1 MPAVTMEID
10 GIGGTVRT
18 FFITASFVVLGCA
31 FNLCAAP
38 SITGVTNSAGN
49 VPVGLPNSGIAQ
61 GSILV
66 VYGSGLGPSALL
78 EVSAYPLPTTQ
89 GLGGTTVTVTVGS
102 VTETCIMFYTV
113 SSQVAAILPSA
124 TPTGTG
130 KLTVSF
136 GGQSASTAITVTAAG
151 FNTYALNNVGSG
163 PAVVTD
169 AFFNAITMANPA
181 YPGET
186 LILWGTGLG
195 AVNGDETEQPQQ
207 YDLGTGVQVFV
218 ENQPAMV
225 LYGGRSG
232 DAGLDQINFTVPLG
246 ISGGCRTSIAVLEKG
261 VASNVTTI
269 AVAPQGQSTCG
280 DTFGLLTLA
289 SMQKALA
296 TGTLNTAEIALNRF
310 GNENDVVAGSFLS
323 YPVASLIRSY
333 GGSGGASIGSC
344 TAYELQGSSVFADP
358 VQPPGLDAGSSLTL
372 IGPEGTKT
380 VAENPTGTYA
390 ATLGG
395 ASSYIVPGVFSVSN
409 GSGGPSVGA
418 FNIGLTLPPSITF
431 TNFPAT
437 VNRAQNLTLTWS
449 NNAAYQVVSIF
460 GISGVPVSST
470 KTNYVE
476 FFCTANAS
484 AGQFT
489 IPAAV
494 LSLLPANGYGA
505 TGAPGVG
512 LQISGITVEH
522 FTVTGIDT
530 ALFSAF
536 TYSGGVAKLQ

>member
-1 MPAVTMEID
+1 MRI
-10 GIGGTVRT
+10 
-18 FFITASFVVLGCA
+18 FFTTTIFVLGCA
-31 FNLCAAP
+31 ASLGAAP
-38 SITGVTNSAGN
+38 AITGVTNSAGN
-49 VPVGLPNSGIAQ
+49 VPIGLPNSGIAQ
-61 GSILV
+61 GSIFV
-66 VYGSGLGPSALL
+66 VYGSGLGPSELV
-78 EVSAYPLPTTQ
+78 EVSTYPLPTTQ
-89 GLGGTTVTVTVGS
+89 GLAGTTATVTVGS
-102 VTETCIMFYTV
+102 TTETCIMFYTV
-113 SSQVAAILPSA
+113 SGQVAAILPSA

-130 KLTVSF
+130 TLKVTYQ
-136 GGQSASTAITVTAAG
+136 GQSASTPITVTAAG
-151 FNTYALNNVGSG
+151 FNTYAANNVGSG

-169 AFFNAITMANPA
+169 ANFNVITMVNPA

-195 AVNGDETEQPQQ
+195 AVNGDETEPPMQ

-218 ENQPAMV
+218 ENQPATV

-261 VASNVTTI
+261 VASNVTTM

-280 DTFGLLTLA
+280 DPFGLLTLA

-310 GNENDVVAGSFLS
+310 SNENDVVSGSFLS
-323 YPVASLIRSY
+323 YPLATLTRSY

-358 VQPPGLDAGSSLTL
+358 VQPPGVDAGSTLTI
-372 IGPEGTKT
+372 IGPEGTKN
-380 VAENPTGTYA
+380 VAENPTGTYD

-395 ASSYIVPGVFSVSN
+395 AGSYIVPGVFSVSN
-409 GSGGPSVGA
+409 GSKGPSVGA
-418 FNIGLTLPPSITF
+418 FNVGLTLPPPVTF

-437 VNRAQNLTLTWS
+437 VNRAQDLTLTWTNS
-449 NNAAYQVVSIF
+449 TAFSVVSIF
-460 GISGVPVSST
+460 GVSGVPVSST

-476 FFCTANAS
+476 FFCTANA
-484 AGQFT
+484 ATGQFT
-489 IPAAV
+489 IPSAV

-505 TGAPGVG
+505 VEEPGVG
-512 LQISGITVEH
+512 LQISGITVNH

-536 TYSGGVAKLQ
+536 TYNGGVAKLQ

>member
-1 MPAVTMEID
+1 MRI
-10 GIGGTVRT
+10 
-18 FFITASFVVLGCA
+18 FFTTTIFVLGCA
-31 FNLCAAP
+31 ASLCAAP

-61 GSILV
+61 GSIFV
-66 VYGSGLGPSALL
+66 VYGSGLGPAALV
-78 EVSAYPLPTTQ
+78 EVSSYPLPTTQ
-89 GLGGTTVTVTVGS
+89 GLAGTTATVTVGS
-102 VTETCIMFYTV
+102 VTENCIMFYTV
-113 SSQVAAILPSA
+113 SGQVAAILPSA

-130 KLTVSF
+130 TLTVTYL
-136 GGQSASTAITVTAAG
+136 GQSASTPITVTAAG

-169 AFFNAITMANPA
+169 ANFKVITMVNPA

-195 AVNGDETEQPQQ
+195 AVTGDETEHPNQ

-218 ENQPAMV
+218 ENQPATV

-261 VASNVTTI
+261 VASNVTTM

-280 DTFGLLTLA
+280 DSFGLLTLA

-310 GNENDVVAGSFLS
+310 SNENDVVTGSFLS
-323 YPVASLIRSY
+323 YPLATLTRSY

-358 VQPPGLDAGSSLTL
+358 TQPPGVDAGSSLTI

-380 VAENPTGTYA
+380 AAESTTGTYA

-395 ASSYIVPGVFSVSN
+395 AGSYIVPGVFTVSN

-418 FNIGLTLPPSITF
+418 FDVGLTLPPPVTF
-431 TNFPAT
+431 TNLPAT
-437 VNRAQNLTLTWS
+437 VNRAQDLTLTWTNS
-449 NNAAYQVVSIF
+449 GPFSVVSIF
-460 GISGVPVSST
+460 GVSGGAVSST

-476 FFCTANAS
+476 FFCTGNA
-484 AGQFT
+484 ATGQFT
-489 IPAAV
+489 IPSAV

-505 TGAPGVG
+505 VGSPGVG
-512 LQISGITVEH
+512 LQISGITVNH
-522 FTVTGIDT
+522 FTATEIDT

-536 TYSGGVAKLQ
+536 TYNGGVAKLQ